1 MDFLPIK
8 ILFMKISLKI
18 LSLGLCL
25 VFSLFAAPQIH
36 AQKKSAEQSASVLK
50 GENAFILSGL
60 KMSPQDQKA
69 LLKLAQENPKAFKLS
84 VNTQKGSKSYGKM
97 ANSEMRV
104 KQVLKANAGGTT
116 TQASATCHTTST
128 DVNCVTVNTV
138 VGVAGLN
145 SRTRSQLNS
154 LMKKYMR

>member
-1 MDFLPIK
+1 
-8 ILFMKISLKI
+8 MKISLKI
-18 LSLGLCL
+18 LSLGLFL
-25 VFSLFAAPQIH
+25 VFSLLAAPQAH
-36 AQKKSAEQSASVLK
+36 AQKRSAEQSASILK
-50 GENAFILSGL
+50 GDNAFILSGL

-69 LLKLAQENPKAFKLS
+69 LLRLAQKNPKAFKLS

-97 ANSEMRV
+97 ANSDMRI
-104 KQVLKANAGGTT
+104 KQILKASSGGTT

-145 SRTRSQLNS
+145 AQTRNQLNS

>member
-1 MDFLPIK
+1 
-8 ILFMKISLKI
+8 MKISLKI

-25 VFSLFAAPQIH
+25 VFSLLAAPQVN
-36 AQKKSAEQSASVLK
+36 AQKRGSSDASASVLK
-50 GENAFILSGL
+50 GKDAFILSGL

-69 LLKLAQENPKAFKLS
+69 LLKLAQNNPKAFKIS
-84 VNTQKGSKSYGKM
+84 VNSGKSSKSYGKM
-97 ANSEMRV
+97 ANSEMRI
-104 KQVLKANAGGTT
+104 KQVLKASGSGGTT
-116 TQASATCHTTST
+116 TQASATCHTVST
-128 DVNCVTVNTV
+128 DVNCVSVNTV